1 MSSAP
6 PEAPDH
12 FADARKADATPA
24 PSAFPTPQE
33 WPAYRRDGSLQ
44 AHSPAR
50 GSIVSPRILWQQF
63 VGVLESQVVLEPAS
77 GKSRLSLPL
86 EEFAPGS
93 ISPSLA
99 AGNFLPKPDLVEG
112 EARSTTTTYADVLP
126 GEPGKEKIEFESGF
140 AKPTVNGQWQK
151 CVGRCFAR
159 REGKWIQVWETQPI
173 DLLFQPLPLVGD
185 FDGDGKPEIAILPF
199 HELLLL
205 DARTG
210 AIKHRCRFTDT
221 RSYGF
226 FGTYDLAHDGRME
239 FLVQADF
246 SKHVDVLGFRDGKL
260 SLLWQRNVE
269 ADISNPQKILR
280 VGPNPVADVDGDGQS
295 EVLTTIFNE
304 RGDQRWRV
312 MVHEA
317 LTGRIKAELP
327 DEYLAAALAL
337 DGGGVSQL
345 LTISAAGAG
354 VPQLGTIR
362 VRSLKDN
369 RLTTLWEKKNAAW
382 ELSEPPLPTNVQ
394 STATFGRTTV
404 MSHRGSQGMT
414 VVLREADKLSKGF
427 VTLSAVRWTGGTFR
441 NVMFVSP
448 LGHLPL
454 AIGDCPHALS
464 TPARTERILPR
475 PRTPAPLRLEAV
487 GLDDSNRLFVRAY
500 HAPGEAASLKVAG
513 AKATL
518 LATKRAPGSP
528 GPVSVAWPDGAKEP
542 TIIVQG
548 HGEEVYLSS
557 SGW

>member
-1 MSSAP
+1 ML
-6 PEAPDH
+6 PD
-12 FADARKADATPA
+12 
-24 PSAFPTPQE
+24 
-33 WPAYRRDGSLQ
+33 
-44 AHSPAR
+44 
-50 GSIVSPRILWQQF
+50 
-63 VGVLESQVVLEPAS
+63 
-77 GKSRLSLPL
+77 
-86 EEFAPGS
+86 
-93 ISPSLA
+93 
-99 AGNFLPKPDLVEG
+99 
-112 EARSTTTTYADVLP
+112 
-126 GEPGKEKIEFESGF
+126 EPGKEKIEFESGF

-159 REGKWIQVWETQPI
+159 REGKWVQVWETQPI

-226 FGTYDLAHDGRME
+226 FGAYDLAHDGRTE

-260 SLLWQRNVE
+260 TLLWQRNVE

-312 MVHEA
+312 TVHEA

-327 DEYLAAALAL
+327 DEYLAAVLAL

-345 LTISAAGAG
+345 LTISATGAG
-354 VPQLGTIR
+354 VPEFGTIR

-382 ELSEPPLPTNVQ
+382 E
-394 STATFGRTTV
+394 TV
-404 MSHRGSQGMT
+404 G
-414 VVLREADKLSKGF
+414 
-427 VTLSAVRWTGGTFR
+427 
-441 NVMFVSP
+441 
-448 LGHLPL
+448 
-454 AIGDCPHALS
+454 
-464 TPARTERILPR
+464 
-475 PRTPAPLRLEAV
+475 
-487 GLDDSNRLFVRAY
+487 
-500 HAPGEAASLKVAG
+500 AASACQR
-513 AKATL
+513 AKHRHLRTHYRHESSR
-518 LATKRAPGSP
+518 LARHDRRVPRGQRAHEQASSP
-528 GPVSVAWPDGAKEP
+528 SQRPDGLAA
-542 TIIVQG
+542 V
-548 HGEEVYLSS
+548 SS
-557 SGW
+557 RYVGYWPKAASRRAG